1 MNRCLVFVLLS
12 AHVLLAQDIA
22 LLNLRILEGEGAVYA
37 LGSRATRG
45 ITVEV
50 TDELARPVPGVAIT
64 FVLPESGP
72 TGTFTDGKRT
82 EVAITKED
90 GRATVWGMRWGKTP
104 GTVELR
110 IHAAKGKVRAGTT
123 STQYLSTQV
132 QSTSSV
138 SSGHKKKYLILGLAV
153 AGGVGAGMAFGH
165 SSGQSAVA
173 APPPAVTTIGTPAI
187 TLGRP

>member
-1 MNRCLVFVLLS
+1 LVFVLLS
-12 AHVLLAQDIA
+12 AHLVLAQDIA
-22 LLNLRILEGEGAVYA
+22 LLNLRIVEGEGAVYA
-37 LGSRATRG
+37 PGSRATRG

-110 IHAAKGKVRAGTT
+110 LHAAKGKVRAGTI

-132 QSTSSV
+132 QSTTSST

-153 AGGVGAGMAFGH
+153 AGGVGAGMAFGR

-173 APPPAVTTIGTPAI
+173 AAPAAVTTIGTPSI